1 MWRRALW
8 WGRAD
13 AFKSRT
19 FFFKMWESTNK
30 ATLYDMGKGVIFYV
44 SSIAPTPVVGEAAC
58 HAGPGLPLNDVR
70 TRPPF
75 TCHQNSE
82 TVLFLNGTATPL
94 LIFTDPYKLEWYFC
108 LEEVPEGVADQKALK
123 SRSFSSKC
131 GSRQGI
137 RSSWHGV
144 VSIMFPL
151 LHHQDKEILH
161 IMLDKAY
168 TKWCEIQASF
178 YMAPRLWV

>member
-19 FFFKMWESTNK
+19 FFSKCGSRQIKPLCMTWGRAWF
-30 ATLYDMGKGVIFYV
+30 FYV
-44 SSIAPTPVVGEAAC
+44 SSIAPIPVVGEAAC

-82 TVLFLNGTATPL
+82 TVLFFNGTATPL
-94 LIFTDPYKLEWYFC
+94 LIFSDPCKLEWYFC
-108 LEEVPEGVADQKALK
+108 LKEGPEGVADQKALK

-131 GSRQGI
+131 GSRQKRPLFMTWG
-137 RSSWHGV
+137 GFYY
-144 VSIMFPL
+144 VSIPAPPRQGDTACHAGQG
-151 LHHQDKEILH
+151 LH
-161 IMLDKAY
+161 
-168 TKWCEIQASF
+168 
-178 YMAPRLWV
+178 